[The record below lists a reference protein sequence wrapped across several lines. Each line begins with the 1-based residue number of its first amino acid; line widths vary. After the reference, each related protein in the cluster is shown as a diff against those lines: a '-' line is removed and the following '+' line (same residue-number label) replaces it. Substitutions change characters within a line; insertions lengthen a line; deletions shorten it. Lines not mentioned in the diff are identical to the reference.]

1 MTHLDDTQTRPQIRL
16 RSNKSPRRLRH
27 GAPWAYENELI
38 MDRRSRNIPAG
49 TVVDLLSFD
58 KEHLAVCAF
67 NSESKIACRVL
78 DRAVSVQID
87 QEWLENRVA
96 QALALRDRLYDAPF
110 YRLVHA
116 EADGFPG
123 LIIDRFDD
131 VLVVQPNAAWIEQR
145 LDMLVT
151 ALLKITGA
159 TTIIKNASSR
169 ARALEGLDDETKI
182 LCGTVDGPLPVM
194 MNGATYQADVM
205 GGQKTGLYFDQR
217 DNHAF
222 AARFAKDARVL
233 DVFSH
238 VGGFSLAALAGG
250 AGSALAVDGSQAALD
265 LAHQGAVASGFADQ
279 FSTRKGDAFEVMS
292 EMADANERFDLV
304 VCDPPAFAPS
314 KPALDAGLRAYERI
328 ARLGARLVA
337 PGGYLVLCSCSHAAD
352 LSRFREVCLRG
363 IGRAGRQGQVL
374 HTGFAGPD
382 HPVHPH
388 LAETAYLKAIFLR
401 LT

>member
-1 MTHLDDTQTRPQIRL
+1 MTDQETNPRPQIRL
-16 RSNKSPRRLRH
+16 LPNKSPRRLRH
-27 GAPWAYENELI
+27 GFPWAYANELV
-38 MDRRSRNIPAG
+38 MDRRSRKIPAG
-49 TVVDLLSFD
+49 TVVDLLSAD

-67 NSESKIACRVL
+67 NSASKIACRVL
-78 DRAVSVQID
+78 DRVASAQID
-87 QEWLENRVA
+87 QQWLEGRLTH
-96 QALALRDRLYDAPF
+96 ALALRDRLYDTPF

-151 ALLKITGA
+151 ALLKVTDA

-182 LCGTVDGPLPVM
+182 LCGAVDGPIPVR
-194 MNGATYQADVM
+194 MNGATYQADVL

-217 DNHAF
+217 GNHAF
-222 AARFAKDARVL
+222 AAKFARDARVL

-250 AGSALAVDGSQAALD
+250 AASALAIDGSQPALD
-265 LAHQGAVASGFADQ
+265 LAILGADASGFGDQ
-279 FSTRKGDAFEVMS
+279 FTTRKGDAFDVMS
-292 EMADANERFDLV
+292 EMADAGERFDLV
-304 VCDPPAFAPS
+304 VCDPPSFAPS
-314 KPALDAGLRAYERI
+314 KPALEAGLRAYERI

-352 LSRFREVCLRG
+352 LARFREVCLRG
-363 IGRAGRQGQVL
+363 VGRAGREGQIIQ
-374 HTGFAGPD
+374 TGFAGAD

-388 LAETAYLKAIFLR
+388 LAESAYLKAIFLR